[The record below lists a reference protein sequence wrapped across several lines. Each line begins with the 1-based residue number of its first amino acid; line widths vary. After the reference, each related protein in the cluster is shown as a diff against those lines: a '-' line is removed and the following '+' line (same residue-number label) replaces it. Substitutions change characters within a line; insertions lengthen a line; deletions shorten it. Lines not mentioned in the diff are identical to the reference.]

1 MSEWGINS
9 TFFEFGSE
17 FNLES
22 LKYQVN
28 IPSTLSHASLKHQAE
43 EKIILERLL
52 NKAIALR

>member
-9 TFFEFGSE
+9 TFFEPGSE